1 MVPGE
6 GRSWRRYWLT
16 FAVVA
21 AAFLWWLGPVMGL
34 FLVDPMIQLMVNSI
48 QASWVTRLNSCSAV
62 AVHFRRL
69 RMQLKAT
76 GRGRGGCRR
85 AQQRA
90 SKKVALVSELGQRPL
105 SCIALINALPD

>member
-6 GRSWRRYWLT
+6 ARSWRRYWLT

-48 QASWVTRLNSCSAV
+48 QASWATRLNSCSA
-62 AVHFRRL
+62 AHLWRL
-69 RMQLKAT
+69 RMQLKAAGS
-76 GRGRGGCRR
+76 GRGRVSP
-85 AQQRA
+85 QRA
-90 SKKVALVSELGQRPL
+90 IEKVA
-105 SCIALINALPD
+105 

>member
-6 GRSWRRYWLT
+6 ARSWRRYWLT

-48 QASWVTRLNSCSAV
+48 QASWATQLNSCSVDALSRV
-62 AVHFRRL
+62 ADGTQSHRE
-69 RMQLKAT
+69 Q
-76 GRGRGGCRR
+76 GGGGCRR
-85 AQQRA
+85 AQQGA
-90 SKKVALVSELGQRPL
+90 SEKVALEAELGHTAL
-105 SCIALINALPD
+105 SCIALINALPE